1 MLTVVLV
8 LLCVA
13 VGVLELYA
21 GRQSKY
27 QAEAFVSRV
36 RDLHDLVLRQHN
48 RLETT
53 GRELNEELAEVKQ
66 RMLPD
71 LGFRVSQHGGRIDEM
86 SSLLHRA
93 EEYIRAQAIRLHEL
107 EKQRDVLAELRG
119 RLIDME
125 SAQVP
130 LTVPAIAGGTGEAR
144 MEAALSRIADL
155 ETDRGRVMELHRDL
169 SSALEEIEEVVS
181 DLLGYASGEL
191 DHAITATLADGTEPL
206 TTVGGSLMSADP
218 ALREVLSDVY
228 ERCVEGS
235 GLQIRFRN
243 VEDDVTRYYLT
254 GRMLEE
260 LGGGYTSLLLS
271 LTMDAGL
278 TAARHGGG
286 GDAAS
291 VRALLRALHESE
303 GAVAKIGPLV
313 VSRTSDALVC
323 GVLTHV
329 QSTEFERRG
338 LIADP
343 AAASARLRELA
354 VHQFWDL
361 TAWAARPAAG

>member
-1 MLTVVLV
+1 MMTAVLV

-27 QAEAFVSRV
+27 QAEVFVSRV

-48 RLETT
+48 RLEST

-66 RMLPD
+66 RLLPD

-119 RLIDME
+119 RLSDME
-125 SAQVP
+125 AAQTPVP
-130 LTVPAIAGGTGEAR
+130 VPAIAGGEAR
-144 MEAALSRIADL
+144 MEAALTRIADL
-155 ETDRGRVMELHRDL
+155 ETDRGKVLELHRDL
-169 SSALEEIEEVVS
+169 SSALEEIEEVVA

-191 DHAITATLADGTEPL
+191 DHAITATLHDGTEPL

-235 GLQIRFRN
+235 GLHVRFRD

-271 LTMDAGL
+271 LTLDAGL
-278 TAARHGGG
+278 SATRHGAG
-286 GDAAS
+286 GDAGS
-291 VRALLRALHESE
+291 VKALLRALHESA
-303 GAVAKIGPLV
+303 GAVARIGPLV
-313 VSRTSDALVC
+313 VCRTADALVC
-323 GVLTHV
+323 GVLTLA
-329 QSTEFERRG
+329 QSVEFERRR
-338 LIADP
+338 LHADP
-343 AAASARLRELA
+343 AAAAATLRELP
-354 VHQFWDL
+354 VSQFWDL